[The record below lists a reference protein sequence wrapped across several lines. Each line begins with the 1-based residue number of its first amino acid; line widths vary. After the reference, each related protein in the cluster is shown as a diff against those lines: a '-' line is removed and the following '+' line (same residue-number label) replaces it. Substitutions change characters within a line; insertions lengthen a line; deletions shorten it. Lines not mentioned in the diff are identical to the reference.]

1 MATSKGLALVYG
13 AKGTIT
19 LYTPAGV
26 ALTSGAITTIES
38 YDATHEADVEQI
50 KNGSGEVVA
59 QVAANERIS
68 LSVTF
73 IPSASTFAQAKLAA
87 GLPAV
92 NGYATIASS
101 DDIDVGVVTAG
112 QAINSID
119 GNYVYSGGGSVKF
132 TSSGKV
138 MVTVTLTK
146 YLDATA
152 LTGNASTFTL

>member
-1 MATSKGLALVYG
+1 MAVSKGLALVYG

-26 ALTSGAITTIES
+26 ALTSGAISTIES

-50 KNGSGEVVA
+50 KNSAGEVVA
-59 QVAANERIS
+59 QVSANERIS
-68 LSVTF
+68 LNVTF
-73 IPSASTFAQAKLAA
+73 IPSAASFAQAKLAA

-101 DDIDVGVVTAG
+101 DGVTVGGV
-112 QAINSID
+112 SID
-119 GNYVYSGGGSVKF
+119 GDYVYSGGGSVKF

-138 MVTVTLTK
+138 SVTVTLTK
-146 YLDATA
+146 YPSLA
-152 LTGNASTFTL
+152 GNASTFTL

>member
-1 MATSKGLALVYG
+1 MAVSKGLALVYG

-19 LYTPAGV
+19 LFTPGGV
-26 ALTSGAITTIES
+26 ALTTGAITTIES

-50 KNGSGEVVA
+50 KNSAGETVA
-59 QVAANERIS
+59 QVSANERIS
-68 LSVTF
+68 LNVTF
-73 IPSASTFAQAKLAA
+73 IPSASSFAQAKLAA

-101 DDIDVGVVTAG
+101 DGVTIG
-112 QAINSID
+112 GGSID
-119 GNYVYSGGGSVKF
+119 GNYVYAGGGSVKF

-138 MVTVTLTK
+138 MVTVTVTK

-152 LTGNASTFTL
+152 LTGTASTFTL